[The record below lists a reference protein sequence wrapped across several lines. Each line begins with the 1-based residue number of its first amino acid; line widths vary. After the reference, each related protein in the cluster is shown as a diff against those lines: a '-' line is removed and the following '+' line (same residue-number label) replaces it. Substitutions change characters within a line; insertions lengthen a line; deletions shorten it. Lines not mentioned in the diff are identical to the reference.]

1 MAASFGESGDKLARE
16 AKRTAD
22 LLVSPYNDDLVQTI
36 CRETRQLHSRAESIL
51 HAMRANAS
59 NPDAPPPNKPS
70 QLTQIMLH
78 HLTVKRNKRVL
89 FAYHRQRVEKL
100 KELSWDVGDRRPAS
114 QREIKASLSSSEQ
127 RFLQEYGEM
136 VNTYKQS
143 FLDVDLGGN
152 GGVGLD
158 PPLDLYIEVRVLRD
172 AGRINTEFG
181 ELNLVKGNQEFVRRS
196 DVEALINAGYLKHIT
211 S

>member
-1 MAASFGESGDKLARE
+1 
-16 AKRTAD
+16 
-22 LLVSPYNDDLVQTI
+22 
-36 CRETRQLHSRAESIL
+36 
-51 HAMRANAS
+51 
-59 NPDAPPPNKPS
+59 
-70 QLTQIMLH
+70 
-78 HLTVKRNKRVL
+78 
-89 FAYHRQRVEKL
+89 
-100 KELSWDVGDRRPAS
+100 
-114 QREIKASLSSSEQ
+114 
-127 RFLQEYGEM
+127 M